1 MPVRFR
7 CDTCNGKLSIATR
20 KIGTPVECPRC
31 NESMIVPSA
40 SQIGEELTELLM
52 TVGKSSRELAER
64 RETASAAAPPSTAR
78 SAKSLDEMPLF
89 ERSDFD
95 KLLDP
100 RVKAAQPLPL
110 PDPAPLP
117 PAPVPPADLEAI
129 VISRT
134 KATVLAVVVVALL
147 GLAFGLGYL
156 ARGFAIPSD
165 RVVSDR

>member
-52 TVGKSSRELAER
+52 TVGKSSRELEES
-64 RETASAAAPPSTAR
+64 RETASAAPPPSTAR
-78 SAKSLDEMPLF
+78 SAKSLDELPLF

-110 PDPAPLP
+110 PDPL
-117 PAPVPPADLEAI
+117 VPPPPTIPRTDLDAI

>member
-40 SQIGEELTELLM
+40 SQIGEELTELLL
-52 TVGKSSRELAER
+52 TIGSNK
-64 RETASAAAPPSTAR
+64 RETAEVAREDAATRPAARNGSR
-78 SAKSLDEMPLF
+78 SAKSLDDLPLF

-110 PDPAPLP
+110 PV
-117 PAPVPPADLEAI
+117 PVPPVPAAPADLDAI
-129 VISRT
+129 IISRA
-134 KATVLAVVVVALL
+134 KATALAVIVVVLL
-147 GLAFGLGYL
+147 GSAFGMGYL
-156 ARGFAIPSD
+156 ARGFAVPNDPAGSD
-165 RVVSDR
+165 R